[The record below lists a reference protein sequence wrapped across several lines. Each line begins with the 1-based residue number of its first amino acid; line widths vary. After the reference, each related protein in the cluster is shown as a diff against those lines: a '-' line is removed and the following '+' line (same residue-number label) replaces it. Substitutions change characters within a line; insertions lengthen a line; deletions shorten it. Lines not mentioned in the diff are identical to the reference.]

1 VKIRS
6 QLGSLRRQMISHVC
20 SRLVPLANRGPI
32 VSFCFDDFPRTAL
45 TTGGGILRSL
55 GVAGSYYVAVGLMNK
70 VNDLGEQFHR
80 EDLDAVLSDGHELA
94 SHTFSHISCR
104 SVSAATF
111 LEDVQKGRQ
120 AIEELTGRP
129 DSGNFAFP
137 FGDFTLNA
145 KRLVGAAA
153 VSCRSTWKGF
163 NGPSVDLNLLRAN
176 SLYGGREECALVRK
190 LILDNERKKSWLIFY
205 SHDVQDTPSRFGCAP
220 ALLEF
225 AVSCALQT
233 STLILTV
240 AEVVASLTHLPD
252 NSPIARAIFPQ
263 DRGEGLLLERSR
275 GTNQE

>member
-1 VKIRS
+1 MRIHS
-6 QLGSLRRQMISHVC
+6 QLGFLRRQVISRFF
-20 SRLVPLANRGPI
+20 SRRVPLVDRGPF

-45 TTGGGILRSL
+45 TTGGRILKNL
-55 GVAGSYYVAVGLMNK
+55 GVAGSYYVAAGLMNK

-80 EDLDAVLSDGHELA
+80 EDLDAALSDGHELA

-104 SVSAATF
+104 SVSASTF
-111 LEDVQKGRQ
+111 LEDVQKGRLALEQ
-120 AIEELTGRP
+120 LTGKP

-145 KRLVGAAA
+145 KRLVGADA

-163 NGPSVDLNLLRAN
+163 NGPDVDLNLLRAN

-225 AVSCALQT
+225 AVSCALQIRT
-233 STLILTV
+233 CILTV
-240 AEVVASLTHLPD
+240 AEVVAILAYLTD
-252 NSPIARAIFPQ
+252 NAPFCESYIPQ
-263 DRGEGLLLERSR
+263 GPTGRVVTRKESR
-275 GTNQE
+275 H